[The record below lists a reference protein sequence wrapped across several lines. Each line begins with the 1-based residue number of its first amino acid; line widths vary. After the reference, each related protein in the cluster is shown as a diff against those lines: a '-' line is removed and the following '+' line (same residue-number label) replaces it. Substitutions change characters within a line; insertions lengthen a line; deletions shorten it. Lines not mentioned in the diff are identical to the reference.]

1 MIDPVFQTASKKLA
15 IAHVHT
21 GLVGSG
27 GDRVSELEAHYL
39 VSRGH
44 QVTVVGLTAP
54 DTAARLAAHGIAIV
68 NEPAEIRSVEA
79 ILARTGGFDIVH
91 CHCILSAP
99 FAASLAKSSGAV
111 FVIHSHS
118 MGESWWES
126 TSIISRLL
134 SRRQGLRRE
143 IDHAFA
149 SADLILCVSE
159 AVLGHLR
166 AIGLPTEQ
174 AIIMRNPIDE
184 IFFRKDVATGRP
196 YHVAILARPSRAKS
210 PVTALRILAEASRFH
225 PGIRMIWIGPLGRW
239 EPIMRSLIS
248 LLRLRGLKLAG
259 NLAPAQV
266 CDILDVTRVL
276 LSASNR
282 EGQPLSVL
290 EALSRQCSAMLSD
303 IPAHRPFA
311 QDAGV
316 QLFTAG
322 DTARAGR
329 ALTQLIESHLRQP
342 RPQLACHRMDAH
354 GSKLLVLYEI
364 LVRQRRSR
372 LSLG

>member
-174 AIIMRNPIDE
+174 GQESGHGAPHS
-184 IFFRKDVATGRP
+184 GRGIA
-196 YHVAILARPSRAKS
+196 VPSWPKHDLDWPAWPVGANHAKS
-210 PVTALRILAEASRFH
+210 YQPASTAWPQACRK
-225 PGIRMIWIGPLGRW
+225 PGPC
-239 EPIMRSLIS
+239 P
-248 LLRLRGLKLAG
+248 GL
-259 NLAPAQV
+259 
-266 CDILDVTRVL
+266 
-276 LSASNR
+276 
-282 EGQPLSVL
+282 
-290 EALSRQCSAMLSD
+290 
-303 IPAHRPFA
+303 
-311 QDAGV
+311 
-316 QLFTAG
+316 
-322 DTARAGR
+322 
-329 ALTQLIESHLRQP
+329 
-342 RPQLACHRMDAH
+342 
-354 GSKLLVLYEI
+354 
-364 LVRQRRSR
+364 
-372 LSLG
+372 